1 MVLEVIA
8 ILSPDE
14 NVIPLSTSN
23 QNPAAPF
30 QIKDALSEREK
41 DGIARLVISEEGR
54 IIYANNYF
62 KNLAHLSDSGAHAK
76 AKNII
81 RFEDGIEIND
91 VRGGSYTIFLREDT
105 IPLSF
110 HFDWVDMPG
119 GARYLIASEINEA
132 QREISSEEREY
143 FTQKIMQA
151 PANVPSNDQEFAAEK
166 ELITAMGTLKEQGDL
181 RNFLNMS
188 NEVMIVADENGSL
201 VRVNKTFHR
210 LFGYKNNAFTKLNLM
225 DLFDEGERPSI
236 RNYIQNLTVHDEED
250 SVGIIK
256 FEASAQSQSN
266 GHYWTEWRLQHR
278 GEYIYCVG
286 RDLSAVKAHE
296 EELSKREHQLME
308 AELIG
313 RMGHWRW
320 VIGQDGID
328 WSDQIFRIFGVTRN
342 DFAPSI
348 DSLNQ
353 MVHRRD
359 VGRVIQGF
367 QRAIIEQNDYD
378 MEFRITR
385 PGGDIRYIR
394 CEGRCER
401 DAEGD
406 VMALYGIMQDMTE
419 RMLYERELKEA
430 KDSAERAYAA
440 KSQFLAN
447 MSHELR
453 TPLNAIIGFSEMM
466 QRQLLGP
473 IGTEKYL
480 DYIAGIRE
488 SGEHLLDLIS
498 DILDMSKIEAGKYEL
513 DLEDVNITKTMK
525 LAVHMMEG
533 RALECNLKM
542 VTDALENE
550 ELNILAD
557 RRAFMQIILNLL
569 SNAVKFSNDGGKIW
583 LECHERPEFISIKVR
598 DEGVGIPANKLQCI
612 MRPFEQAS
620 SSYSRDHEGSGLGLA
635 ITKELVEMHGGTL
648 LIDSNVGEGTT
659 VTVRMPYNPRKKIG
673 I

>member
-1 MVLEVIA
+1 M
-8 ILSPDE
+8 IL
-14 NVIPLSTSN
+14 LSTSN

-30 QIKDALSEREK
+30 QIKDSPSTRED
-41 DGIARLVISEEGR
+41 DGIARLVINEDGR
-54 IIYANNYF
+54 IIYANSYF
-62 KNLAHLSDSGAHAK
+62 KNLAHLSESSTHAN
-76 AKNII
+76 ARNII
-81 RFEDGIEIND
+81 RFETGIQIND
-91 VRGGSYTIFLREDT
+91 VRSGRYTIFLREDT
-105 IPLSF
+105 IPLDF
-110 HFDWVDMPG
+110 HFDWVDVQG
-119 GARYLIASEINEA
+119 EARYLIASEINDT
-132 QREISSEEREY
+132 QHEISADEREY

-151 PANVPSNDQEFAAEK
+151 PANVPSNDQAFKSEK

-188 NEVMIVADENGSL
+188 NEVMIVADENGKL
-201 VRVNKTFHR
+201 LRVNKTFHR
-210 LFGYKNNAFTKLNLM
+210 LFGYKNNAFAKLNLM
-225 DLFDEGERPSI
+225 DLFDDSERPSI
-236 RNYIQNLTVHDEED
+236 RNYIQNLTVHDEEE
-250 SVGIIK
+250 SIGVIE
-256 FEASAQSQSN
+256 FEATAKSQSN
-266 GHYWTEWRLQHR
+266 GHHWTEWRLQHR
-278 GEYIYCVG
+278 GNYIYCVG
-286 RDLSAVKAHE
+286 RDLSAAKAHE

-320 VIGQDGID
+320 VIGQDNID
-328 WSDQIFRIFGVTRN
+328 WSDQIFRIFGVTRD
-342 DFAPSI
+342 DFEPSI

-378 MEFRITR
+378 MEFRIIR

-401 DAEGD
+401 DADGD
-406 VMALYGIMQDMTE
+406 VIALYGIMQDMTE

-480 DYIAGIRE
+480 DYIGGIRE

-498 DILDMSKIEAGKYEL
+498 DILDMSKIEAGKHTL
-513 DLEDVNITKTMK
+513 DLEDININDIIARATQM
-525 LAVHMMEG
+525 VEG
-533 RALECNLKM
+533 RANEGEISLRTHNVENAD
-542 VTDALENE
+542 VT
-550 ELNILAD
+550 ITAD
-557 RRAFMQIILNLL
+557 RRALTQIFLNLL
-569 SNAVKFSNDGGKIW
+569 SNAVKFTPPHGSVWI
-583 LECHERPEFISIKVR
+583 ECYQREEFISLRFCDTGI
-598 DEGVGIPANKLQCI
+598 GIPPNKLASVL
-612 MRPFEQAS
+612 RPFEQAS
-620 SSYSRDHEGSGLGLA
+620 SHYTREHEGTGLGLS
-635 ITKELVEMHGGTL
+635 ITKELIELHGGAINIESTVD
-648 LIDSNVGEGTT
+648 IGTT
-659 VTVRMPYNPRKKIG
+659 VTVRLPYKQKT
-673 I
+673 